1 MQIASAK
8 YRPVSV
14 LAIEKMKEGLPV
26 KLAQRGL
33 KINESKTEEYIIKR
47 ANCDNRRRNCKLI
60 GSLLDIQDDIKRRN
74 VFAINTGKKLKH
86 LFLNKDVN
94 ISVKTKLFKSY
105 ITPIF
110 LYSSESWSLTNNM

>member
-1 MQIASAK
+1 M
-8 YRPVSV
+8 
-14 LAIEKMKEGLPV
+14 LAIEKMKEELPV

-33 KINESKTEEYIIKR
+33 KINESKTEEYIMKR

-74 VFAINTGKKLKH
+74 VLAINTGNKLKH

-110 LYSSESWSLTNNM
+110 LYSSELWSLTNNMKRKVDSFQRRII

>member
-60 GSLLDIQDDIKRRN
+60 GSLIDIQDDIKRRN
-74 VFAINTGKKLKH
+74 VFAINTGNKLKH

-110 LYSSESWSLTNNM
+110 LYSSELWSLTNNM